1 MTFEPFC
8 AKIRFILKKH
18 FKWAG
23 VLMIVIFLSGYYPV
37 IAFPPAR
44 HSRALAEGF
53 EQKQEITAQSFPLP
67 LSLPHQGYLSTK
79 FSKWHPGIDI
89 AVSLGT
95 DIHPITSGTVEA
107 VNHGFWGLG
116 NTVTVTHPNGFKST
130 YGHMG
135 KILVKA
141 GQEVTSENVLGK
153 VGVSGFTSGPH
164 THLEIQKD
172 GKFVSP
178 QDLLP
183 EIPLLRDNFT
193 FNRSDAGGS

>member
-1 MTFEPFC
+1 
-8 AKIRFILKKH
+8 
-18 FKWAG
+18 
-23 VLMIVIFLSGYYPV
+23 
-37 IAFPPAR
+37 
-44 HSRALAEGF
+44 
-53 EQKQEITAQSFPLP
+53 
-67 LSLPHQGYLSTK
+67 
-79 FSKWHPGIDI
+79 
-89 AVSLGT
+89 
-95 DIHPITSGTVEA
+95 
-107 VNHGFWGLG
+107 
-116 NTVTVTHPNGFKST
+116 
-130 YGHMG
+130 MG